1 MINKPLPLLA
11 LLVAAL
17 IGCQTAGKSGI
28 KITAAQDVNRG
39 TWAKPR
45 DHFTSGDTPVI
56 RVFGFDGQKVT
67 LELWEEIR
75 GLVNKKSATIPKT
88 VTQVS
93 DEGIRFQEKFG
104 RMAPAPSERITRT
117 TTDWIVRLKSLP
129 PGRYEVRLLAED
141 GRHDA
146 ARFSI
151 ENE

>member
-1 MINKPLPLLA
+1 MIKKPLPLLA
-11 LLVAAL
+11 LLVAAW

-45 DHFTSGDTPVI
+45 DHFTSGDTPVV
-56 RVFGFDGQKVT
+56 RVFGYGGQKVT

-104 RMAPAPSERITRT
+104 RMAPVPSEKITRT
-117 TTDWIVRLKSLP
+117 TTDWVVQLKSLP

-146 ARFSI
+146 ARFSL

>member
-1 MINKPLPLLA
+1 MSKKPLPLLA

-45 DHFTSGDTPVI
+45 DHFISGDTPVV
-56 RVFGFDGQKVT
+56 RVFGYGGQKVT

-75 GLVNKKSATIPKT
+75 GLVNKKSATIPRT

-93 DEGIRFQEKFG
+93 DEGIVFQEKFG
-104 RMAPAPSERITRT
+104 RMAPVPSEKFTRT
-117 TTDWIVRLKSLP
+117 TTDWIARLKSLP

>member
-1 MINKPLPLLA
+1 VSKKPLPLLA

-56 RVFGFDGQKVT
+56 RVFGYGGQKVT

-75 GLVNKKSATIPKT
+75 GLVNKTSATIPKT
-88 VTQVS
+88 VAQVS
-93 DEGIRFQEKFG
+93 DQGIVFQEKFG
-104 RMAPAPSERITRT
+104 GMAPVHSEKVTRT
-117 TTDWIVRLKSLP
+117 TTDWIVQLKSLP
-129 PGRYEVRLLAED
+129 SGRYEVRLLAED

>member
-1 MINKPLPLLA
+1 VIKKPLRLLA
-11 LLVAAL
+11 LLVAAVV
-17 IGCQTAGKSGI
+17 GCQTAGKSGI

-45 DHFTSGDTPVI
+45 DHFSSGDTPVV
-56 RVFGFDGQKVT
+56 RVFGYGGQMVT

-75 GLVNKKSATIPKT
+75 GLVNQKSATIPRT

-93 DEGIRFQEKFG
+93 DEGIVFQEKFG
-104 RMAPAPSERITRT
+104 RMAPVHSKKITRT
-117 TTDWIVRLKSLP
+117 TTDWMVQLKSLP

-146 ARFSI
+146 ARFSL

>member
-1 MINKPLPLLA
+1 MIKKPLRLLA
-11 LLVAAL
+11 LLVAAVV
-17 IGCQTAGKSGI
+17 GCQTAGKSGI

-56 RVFGFDGQKVT
+56 RVFGYGGQKVT

-75 GLVNKKSATIPKT
+75 GLVNKKSATIPRT

-93 DEGIRFQEKFG
+93 DEGIVFQEKFG
-104 RMAPAPSERITRT
+104 RMAPVHSEKFTRT
-117 TTDWIVRLKSLP
+117 TTDWMVQLKSLP

>member
-1 MINKPLPLLA
+1 MSKKPLPLLA

-45 DHFTSGDTPVI
+45 DHFSSGDTPVV
-56 RVFGFDGQKVT
+56 RVFGYGGQMVT

-88 VTQVS
+88 VTRVS
-93 DEGIRFQEKFG
+93 DEGIVFQERFG
-104 RMAPAPSERITRT
+104 RMAPVHSEKFTRT
-117 TTDWIVRLKSLP
+117 TTDRKS
-129 PGRYEVRLLAED
+129 VV
-141 GRHDA
+141 
-146 ARFSI
+146 
-151 ENE
+151 